1 MVSKIA
7 EKIMSKNK
15 FFLVLG
21 LGVAQL
27 LFSQLAQPSFYMF
40 LPRQTGGDG
49 NQQEN
54 NLEKVYRVLQQQ
66 LCQAIAEI
74 YVELQV
80 G

>member
-1 MVSKIA
+1 
-7 EKIMSKNK
+7 
-15 FFLVLG
+15 
-21 LGVAQL
+21 
-27 LFSQLAQPSFYMF
+27 MF

-74 YVELQV
+74 DVELQV